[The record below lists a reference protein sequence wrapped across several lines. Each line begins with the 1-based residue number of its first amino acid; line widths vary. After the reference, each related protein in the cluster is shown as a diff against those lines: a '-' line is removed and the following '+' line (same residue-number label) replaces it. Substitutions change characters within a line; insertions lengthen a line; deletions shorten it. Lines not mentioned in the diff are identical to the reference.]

1 MLFKYVLLLHR
12 NSCTLTCS
20 FCTFMSCF
28 PINLNKGEQMKHLM
42 ILIVMVFFTGL
53 FAQQKLE
60 IGMKAPD
67 WSFTDADGKTFT
79 MESWAGKVIQ
89 VNYVDP
95 DETEMNEPFN
105 EAVKKAIDVDSL
117 ISRDKFKGFGI
128 VDCAA
133 TWKPDALIRIIA
145 GKKAKKF
152 NTTILF
158 DYDAK
163 LRKSWNLKEDSYNVI
178 ILDKNRVV
186 KALYKGEIPKADY
199 SKMIK
204 LIAELQ
210 DQ

>member
-1 MLFKYVLLLHR
+1 
-12 NSCTLTCS
+12 
-20 FCTFMSCF
+20 
-28 PINLNKGEQMKHLM
+28 MKRLM

-53 FAQQKLE
+53 YAQQKLQV
-60 IGMKAPD
+60 GMTAPD
-67 WSFTDADGKTFT
+67 WAFPDADGKTFT
-79 MESWAGKVIQ
+79 MQSWAGKVLQ

-105 EAVKKAIDVDSL
+105 DAVKKAIDVDSL
-117 ISRDKFKGFGI
+117 ISRDKYKGMGV

-133 TWKPDALIRIIA
+133 TWKPDVLIRIIA

-152 NTTILF
+152 NTTVLF

-163 LRKSWNLKEDSYNVI
+163 LRKSWNLKEDSYNII

-186 KALYKGEIPKADY
+186 RALYKGKIPQADFP
-199 SKMIK
+199 KLIK

>member
-1 MLFKYVLLLHR
+1 MKKLTLVMILLLA
-12 NSCTLTCS
+12 S
-20 FCTFMSCF
+20 
-28 PINLNKGEQMKHLM
+28 
-42 ILIVMVFFTGL
+42 GL
-53 FAQQKLE
+53 FAQKALE
-60 IGMKAPD
+60 VGMKAPD
-67 WSFTDADGKTFT
+67 WSFTDADGKAFT
-79 MESWAGKVIQ
+79 MESWAGKVLQI
-89 VNYVDP
+89 NYVDP

-105 EAVKKAIDVDSL
+105 DAVKKAIDVDSL

-152 NTTILF
+152 KTTILF

-163 LRKSWNLKEDSYNVI
+163 LRNAWGLKEDSYNIV

-186 KALYKGEIPKADY
+186 RAIYRGKIPQSEYDKL
-199 SKMIK
+199 IK